1 MASFNWMAY
10 EIERKFLVKGEPW
23 IGHAGT
29 AVLQC
34 YLARGR
40 ADSPGVRLRIA
51 GDQATLTLKGK
62 ASGFTRHEFE
72 YPIPLAEAQAMI
84 DAFPGLPSLEK
95 TRYRIPFDRD
105 LWEVDVFSGPHQGL
119 AIAEIELKSEN
130 QKFPHPP
137 WLGREVTGD
146 PRFSNASLASAALP
160 LQVS

>member
-1 MASFNWMAY
+1 MGY
-10 EIERKFLVKGEPW
+10 EIERKFLIEGEPW

-29 AVLQC
+29 AMFQC
-34 YLARGR
+34 YLSRGR
-40 ADSPGVRLRIA
+40 AGAPSVRLRIA

-84 DAFPGLPSLEK
+84 DAFPGLPAIGK

-105 LWEVDVFSGPHQGL
+105 LWEVDVFSAPHEGL

-137 WLGREVTGD
+137 WLGREVTSD

-160 LQVS
+160 LQAS